1 MKNLTEYLNES
12 LETEVV
18 EESKEDTSVEAIL
31 MLLNRWDGKPTKVCE
46 LPAGADGKAIATE
59 LSEIFNSD
67 EELAKIEWCD
77 DCKCVKISP
86 VDFDGDDF
94 KEVKYA
100 EMFKEAKEEIPAP
113 GMEMIDYNDEDW
125 ICLDVVSVEDN
136 ESDYEK
142 LLKNYDNGS
151 MKEEFKTL
159 ADLKKAGYK
168 YAVAA
173 EYADDDRMCAVFVF
187 CNDGLRIK

>member
-1 MKNLTEYLNES
+1 MKNLTEYLKES
-12 LETEVV
+12 LEVEVV
-18 EESKEDTSVEAIL
+18 EESKEDASVEAIL

-59 LSEIFNSD
+59 LCDIFND
-67 EELAKIEWCD
+67 GEELAKIEWCD
-77 DCKCVKISP
+77 DCKCIKISP

-100 EMFKEAKEEIPAP
+100 EMFKEAKEEIPTP
-113 GMEMIDYNDEDW
+113 GMKMIDYNDEDW
-125 ICLDVVSVEDN
+125 ICLSVVSINDS
-136 ESDYEK
+136 ESDYKK
-142 LLKNYDNGS
+142 LLNEYDNGS

-159 ADLKKAGYK
+159 ADLKKAGYE

-187 CNDGLRIK
+187 GDDGIRIK